1 VVNPIVSRKSP
12 TKPPAAVP
20 PATPAWQTIATVLII
35 LHLFALGIG
44 LASGVAGGK
53 SLLAPAL
60 YRVPAVATYL
70 KLLWMNVPYDFH
82 IASPLAED
90 GTHQLELTADPA
102 SPQPSSVE
110 LPAFLP
116 TDEIEPRIRRKRYQ
130 DLVANVV
137 LLDQLYAELADRRTE
152 LPLAMAE
159 RWLRDLK
166 APHEPFVLTCIS
178 TPAAR
183 LPKAVERAP
192 ALKVKEGGP
201 KTDGPAVFEAER
213 FQVYLVWD
221 PDSQAYQGA
230 RSVPEGEAAQVI
242 RNAATESSPGEPASA
257 GGPASPTTPIETTPP
272 AINPGDAQDE
282 SE

>member
-1 VVNPIVSRKSP
+1 MPRPSAVKPKATTP
-12 TKPPAAVP
+12 PPA
-20 PATPAWQTIATVLII
+20 PAAPAWQTIATVLII

-44 LASGVAGGK
+44 LVSGVAGGK

-82 IASPLAED
+82 IATPLAED
-90 GTHQLELTADPA
+90 GAHHLELSADPA
-102 SPQPSSVE
+102 SPLPSSVD
-110 LPAFLP
+110 LPALLP
-116 TDEIEPRIRRKRYQ
+116 TDDIEPRIRRKRYQ

-137 LLDQLYAELADRRTE
+137 LLDQLYIELPDRRTE
-152 LPLAMAE
+152 LPLAIAE

-178 TPAAR
+178 EPAAR

-192 ALKVKEGGP
+192 ALKLKEGGP
-201 KTDGPAVFEAER
+201 KTAGPAVFEAEK
-213 FQVYLVWD
+213 FEVYLVWD
-221 PDSQAYQGA
+221 PDSQSYQGSH
-230 RSVPEGEAAQVI
+230 SVPVGEASQVV
-242 RNAATESSPGEPASA
+242 RDDATAESTGAP
-257 GGPASPTTPIETTPP
+257 PIETTPS

>member
-1 VVNPIVSRKSP
+1 VVDPVVSRKSP
-12 TKPPAAVP
+12 TKPLAAAPAPAA
-20 PATPAWQTIATVLII
+20 APAWQTIATVLII
-35 LHLFALGIG
+35 LHLFSLGIG

-60 YRVPAVATYL
+60 FRVPAVAAYL

-82 IASPLAED
+82 IATPLAED
-90 GTHQLELTADPA
+90 GSHQLELSADPA
-102 SPQPSSVE
+102 SPQPSSVD
-110 LPAFLP
+110 LPALLP
-116 TDEIEPRIRRKRYQ
+116 TDDIEPRIRRKRYQ

-137 LLDQLYAELADRRTE
+137 LLDQLYLELPDRRTE
-152 LPLAMAE
+152 LPLAIAE

-166 APHEPFVLTCIS
+166 GPHELFVLTCIS
-178 TPAAR
+178 EPAER

-201 KTDGPAVFEAER
+201 KTAGPAVFEAEK
-213 FQVYLVWD
+213 FEVYLVWD
-221 PDSQAYQGA
+221 SDSQSYQGSH
-230 RSVPEGEAAQVI
+230 SVPEGEASQVV
-242 RNAATESSPGEPASA
+242 RDEAASDTA
-257 GGPASPTTPIETTPP
+257 GTLPLETTPS